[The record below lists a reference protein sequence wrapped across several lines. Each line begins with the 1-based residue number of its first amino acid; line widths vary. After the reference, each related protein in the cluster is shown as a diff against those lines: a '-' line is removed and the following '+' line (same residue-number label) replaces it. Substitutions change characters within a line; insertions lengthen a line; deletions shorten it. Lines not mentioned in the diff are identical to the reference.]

1 MLLLLLETLFL
12 IILVSR
18 TFFLILNGGILISR
32 DFLGKGWKFP
42 FNLDARGKVGVSS
55 YEEDI
60 KEAIHIILGTA
71 KGERLMR
78 PDFGCGIHEYVFCS
92 MNVVNIHLIE
102 NTVREALLMW
112 EPRIKVISVKAE
124 PEPEE
129 GKLLIE
135 IDYQVRSTNTRFNL
149 VYPFYLK
156 EG

>member
-1 MLLLLLETLFL
+1 
-12 IILVSR
+12 
-18 TFFLILNGGILISR
+18 LNGGILISK

-42 FNLDARGKVGVSS
+42 FNLDPRGKVGVSS

-60 KEAIHIILGTA
+60 KEAILIILGTA

-92 MNVVNIHLIE
+92 MDVVNLHLIE
-102 NTVREALLMW
+102 NAVREALIMW

-124 PEPEE
+124 PDSEE
-129 GKLLIE
+129 GKLLME
-135 IDYQVRSTNTRFNL
+135 IDYQIRTTNNRFNL

-156 EG
+156 EGT